1 MAMSKNLLRRHVHT
15 ISPILNFMVSHSK
28 NTLAIQ
34 VECAA
39 PIEKVWAEIADWSAQ
54 GKWMLAT
61 RVWVTSEITEG
72 VGTSIAAF
80 TGPAHR
86 IYPSLAFLGL
96 LDTMTVTTWEP
107 PHRCD
112 VLHTGKILK
121 GTGTF
126 QLAPTGPN
134 SCTFYWSETIHMH
147 RALFLLSAPF
157 IWVGVRISLGRF
169 RHLFRN

>member
-1 MAMSKNLLRRHVHT
+1 
-15 ISPILNFMVSHSK
+15 MVSHSK
-28 NTLAIQ
+28 NTLAIS
-34 VECAA
+34 VNCDASV
-39 PIEKVWAEIADWSAQ
+39 EKVWAEIADWSGQ

-96 LDTMTVTTWEP
+96 LDLMTVTTWQP
-107 PHRCD
+107 PFRCD
-112 VLHTGKILK
+112 VIHTGKILK

-126 QLAPTGPN
+126 QLEATGPN
-134 SCTFYWSETIHMH
+134 SCTFFWSETIQMH

-169 RHLFRN
+169 RRLFRN